1 MSDGATDTI
10 LLTAYV
16 APKDLLVVEGYPSSR
31 QGRSTRAV
39 QYPLERLQPAV
50 VQRETARQGPKALY
64 ARQRENWQ
72 PHRAPG
78 ERQAWDIC

>member
-1 MSDGATDTI
+1 MLDDEADMNPP
-10 LLTAYV
+10 TAYV

-39 QYPLERLQPAV
+39 QYQPERLQPAV